1 MGRGGARPC
10 GGFFLLFARQFLD
23 GRIRLFH
30 LYRPYLFY
38 TPRHSLKVKLGFL
51 IKKCLEEKNDHKIYP
66 DEIFLDSKN
75 ISGFD
80 TSQFEGRLEKPI
92 GKKTFIYLGAL
103 VGFFGLFFVS
113 RIFYLQVFEG
123 EKFTAR
129 SERNSFKK
137 ENITPLRGAIY
148 DSAGTALVWNG
159 EEGRMYADIPGL
171 GHILGYT
178 GLPSKDDFK
187 KKPDIS
193 SENVIGKDGVEAKY
207 DEVLRG
213 FPE

>member
-1 MGRGGARPC
+1 MFKR
-10 GGFFLLFARQFLD
+10 
-23 GRIRLFH
+23 
-30 LYRPYLFY
+30 
-38 TPRHSLKVKLGFL
+38 
-51 IKKCLEEKNDHKIYP
+51 KKYDHKIYP

-129 SERNSFKK
+129 SERNSLKK
-137 ENITPLRGAIY
+137 RA
-148 DSAGTALVWNG
+148 
-159 EEGRMYADIPGL
+159 
-171 GHILGYT
+171 
-178 GLPSKDDFK
+178 
-187 KKPDIS
+187 
-193 SENVIGKDGVEAKY
+193 
-207 DEVLRG
+207 
-213 FPE
+213 

>member
-1 MGRGGARPC
+1 MKFF
-10 GGFFLLFARQFLD
+10 GF
-23 GRIRLFH
+23 
-30 LYRPYLFY
+30 
-38 TPRHSLKVKLGFL
+38 
-51 IKKCLEEKNDHKIYP
+51 
-66 DEIFLDSKN
+66 KN

-92 GKKTFIYLGAL
+92 GKKKTFIYVGAL
-103 VGFFGLFFVS
+103 IGFFGLVFAS

-159 EEGRMYADIPGL
+159 EEGRTYADIPGL

-178 GLPSKDDFK
+178 GLPSKEDFK
-187 KKPDIS
+187 KKPDIL
-193 SENVIGKDGVEAKY
+193 SEEIIGKRRRRRKI
-207 DEVLRG
+207 
-213 FPE
+213 